1 MNVIMTI
8 WWVVLIYWLIQH
20 AIWQL
25 LYHKV
30 YFSPEWKWKR
40 LDKLLK
46 INDYKDKM
54 EE

>member
-20 AIWQL
+20 AIWKL
-25 LYHKV
+25 LYHKC

-40 LDKLLK
+40 FDKLFKL
-46 INDYKDKM
+46 NENKDKM